1 MSEQTEKAI
10 DIEKVLEGKMGKRA
24 RLVPRFVVAW
34 LKHIVHEDY
43 VNEFLYQARDLEG
56 SDWLAS
62 CLNFLDVK
70 LDVHGREN
78 LPPAGDGRRYTFV
91 SNHPLGAIDGV
102 GLGMVL
108 GRHYNDNF
116 RYLAN
121 DLLMNMPGLR
131 KLCIPINKTGKQAR
145 DFPQIVERG
154 FAGDSHLLMF
164 PAGLCS
170 RLIDGHIQDIPWK
183 KTFISKSVET
193 QRDVVP
199 IHFEG
204 QNSPRFYRIANWS
217 KRLGLKFNVAM
228 LFLADEMY
236 RGQHKTYRVT
246 IGKPIPWQT
255 FNHSKSPM
263 EWANFVRQEVYKL

>member
-1 MSEQTEKAI
+1 MSEQIEKSI
-10 DIEKVLEGKMGKRA
+10 DIKKVLQGKMGPKA
-24 RLVPRFVVAW
+24 RFVPGFVVSW
-34 LKHIVHEDY
+34 LRHIVHEDF
-43 VNEFLYQARDLEG
+43 VNQFLWQARDLEG
-56 SDWLAS
+56 SDWLES

-78 LPPAGDGRRYTFV
+78 LPSPQGGQLCTFV

-108 GRHYNDNF
+108 GRYYDDNF

-121 DLLMNMPGLR
+121 DLLMNMPGLK
-131 KLCIPINKTGKQAR
+131 KLCIPINKTGKQSR
-145 DFPQIVERG
+145 DFPKMVEGG
-154 FAGDSHLLMF
+154 FAGDTHILMF

-170 RLIDGHIQDIPWK
+170 RQIDGRIQDIPWK

-193 QRDVVP
+193 HRDIVP

-204 QNSPRFYRIANWS
+204 QNSPRFYRIANWCQ
-217 KRLGLKFNVAM
+217 RLGLKFNFAM

-236 RGQHKTYRVT
+236 LGQHQTYRVT

-255 FNHSKSPM
+255 FDRSKSPM
-263 EWANFVRQEVYKL
+263 EWAKIVREGVYQL

>member
-1 MSEQTEKAI
+1 MSEQIEKSI
-10 DIEKVLEGKMGKRA
+10 DIKKVLQGKMGARA
-24 RLVPRFVVAW
+24 RFVPGFAVSW

-43 VNEFLYQARDLEG
+43 VNEFLWQARDLEG
-56 SDWLAS
+56 SDWLES
-62 CLNFLDVK
+62 CMNFLDVK

-78 LPPAGDGRRYTFV
+78 LPSPQSGQLCTFV

-102 GLGMVL
+102 GLGMLL
-108 GRHYNDNF
+108 GRFYDDNF

-121 DLLMNMPGLR
+121 DLLMNMPGLK
-131 KLCIPINKTGKQAR
+131 KLCIPINKTGKLGR
-145 DFPQIVERG
+145 DFPQMVERG
-154 FAGDSHLLMF
+154 FAGSTHILMF

-170 RLIDGHIQDIPWK
+170 RQIDGRIQDIPWK

-193 QRDVVP
+193 HRDIVP

-204 QNSPRFYRIANWS
+204 QNSPRFYRIANWC
-217 KRLGLKFNVAM
+217 KRLGLKFNLAM

-236 RGQHKTYRVT
+236 RGQHQTYRVT

-255 FNHSKSPM
+255 FDHSKSPM
-263 EWANFVRQEVYKL
+263 EWAKIVRDGVYEL